1 MRLWRRA
8 VVTSLFPCKHMV
20 HMMLLTSRIPT
31 GLGHVERVSFI
42 EVRSSCPTV
51 HAVTG
56 PKCARALGGRRWTK
70 EIDLPHHV
78 FTHRGYTV
86 PLCCRAT
93 IQGAWDAL
101 RNVAPR

>member
-20 HMMLLTSRIPT
+20 HMMLLTSRIRP
-31 GLGHVERVSFI
+31 LIEMVSFM

-70 EIDLPHHV
+70 EVDLPSHV

-93 IQGAWDAL
+93 MQGAWDAL